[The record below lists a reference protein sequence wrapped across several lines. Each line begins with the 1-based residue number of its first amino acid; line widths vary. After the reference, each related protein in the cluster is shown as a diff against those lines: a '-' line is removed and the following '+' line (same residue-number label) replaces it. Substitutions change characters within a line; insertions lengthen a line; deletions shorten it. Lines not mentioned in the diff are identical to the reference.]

1 MRSRL
6 ASGQSLI
13 FLLAV
18 TLLRMA
24 KPNPE
29 RSLQDV
35 LRARRGVPSLLSP
48 EQLRQREAARRREEE
63 ERRQRD
69 DEAAAA
75 RLAAGWHEHGRRIDA
90 EGRLSPS
97 LYHAVFAA
105 APQAYLGS
113 THWARRVKAQLSHA
127 AACERCGAAEEL
139 GVVHLHHDSIGEER
153 PGRDLVTLCGGCSR
167 RARRRGRELGRP
179 LTRDELG
186 ALDPDAPLFDPDA
199 IAELR
204 ARYDL
209 G

>member
-1 MRSRL
+1 
-6 ASGQSLI
+6 
-13 FLLAV
+13 
-18 TLLRMA
+18 MA
-24 KPNPE
+24 KGNPE

-35 LRARRGVPSLLSP
+35 LRARRGVSSLLSP

-63 ERRQRD
+63 EQRRRD

-75 RLAAGWHEHGRRIDA
+75 RLAGRWHERGGRIDP

-97 LYHAVFAA
+97 LYRAVFTA
-105 APQAYLGS
+105 APDAYLAS
-113 THWARRVKAQLSHA
+113 AHWSRRAKAQLAHA
-127 AACERCGAAEEL
+127 ATCERCGAAEEL

-153 PGRDLVTLCGGCSR
+153 PGRDLVTLCDGCRR
-167 RARRRGRELGRP
+167 RARRRSRELGRP
-179 LTRDELG
+179 LTRDELR
-186 ALDPDAPLFDPDA
+186 ALDPGAPLFDADA